1 MIKTKLINARKAKEF
16 TQGAM
21 ARELHMTQSQ
31 YQRRE
36 KGEIMISDPEWEKMA
51 KILHMNIEDIKEDEP
66 GKVVNN
72 LENNKVNYF
81 GSNNYFYNIPEFI
94 LENQQDYINLLK
106 KEIEELKEENRT
118 LKEKLKDI

>member
-1 MIKTKLINARKAKEF
+1 MIKTKLINVRKAKEF
-16 TQGAM
+16 AQGAM